1 MWNKLKIKQRPV
13 LCMLY
18 ICTDLQKLIKF
29 LSLVTW
35 SNVSKIINMTS
46 QKSNYDMRV
55 KNFLTDLIFT
65 VDQLSILKNN
75 QHINKNET

>member
-1 MWNKLKIKQRPV
+1 MWNKLKIKQRSV

>member
-1 MWNKLKIKQRPV
+1 MRITQRFI

-18 ICTDLQKLIKF
+18 LCTDLHKLIKF
-29 LSLVTW
+29 LSFVTW